1 MAVEEKV
8 MTTID
13 ASSLDN
19 RAGAVAVIGS
29 GIHEDL
35 RNTEAGAKGVY
46 VDINI
51 AVPQSKQKVTR
62 IQKILRYVWDTFGK
76 EREERLY
83 VQKLDRYLFLFGLL
97 SDWVKYL
104 DQTNVSNAYVS
115 GMSED
120 MHMVGQDRNLLT
132 TFFNIGY
139 LVGAVPS
146 QLIMNRVRPSVL
158 IPTCEI
164 VWSVLVMLLAACKT
178 TKAMFGVRF
187 LIGLFEAPL
196 WPGMMTVIGSWYTP
210 DELGKR
216 VSLFGIASSVAGM
229 FSGYIQAGVYVSMN
243 GRYGIAGWKWLFLID
258 GIISIPCAVIGYYCI
273 PDFPTTTRARWL
285 TQKDREYGVK
295 RMAAIGRKGPQ
306 NITMGRFFNLFKSW
320 RPWAFLGPYCIG
332 SFGGSTGYFNL
343 WLKAEGYSVTQINVI
358 PTAGSAI
365 GVLSGYLWP
374 TLADLT
380 GVRWPYFIIS
390 NFWYILGNLI
400 LAIWNVPSKVILF
413 ANLIQNLGDS
423 AQNIFNALGQE
434 AFQDDTE
441 ARSISIA
448 LGNTVCYV
456 FSAWL
461 PLVLFPTNEAPHYKY
476 GYKFSVGFYV
486 LSSMSLFLFM
496 YLSKRE
502 VRLKGKVKN
511 EFGLYVDS
519 DEVAIRRDYET
530 TSVYDEGSEESNADL
545 EKGQSNSETVVKSA
559 V

>member
-1 MAVEEKV
+1 MISEERE
-8 MTTID
+8 TIVI
-13 ASSLDN
+13 ASVPN
-19 RAGAVAVIGS
+19 TETGAVAVADS
-29 GIHEDL
+29 NIHDDL
-35 RNTEAGAKGVY
+35 DNTRVDPRGVY
-46 VDINI
+46 IDSNI

-62 IQKILRYVWDTFGK
+62 SQKILRYVWDTFGK

-115 GMSED
+115 GMSDD

-146 QLIMNRVRPSVL
+146 QIIMNRVRPSVL

-164 VWSVLVMLLAACKT
+164 LWSVLVMLLAVCKT
-178 TKAMFGVRF
+178 TQAMFGVRF
-187 LIGLFEAPL
+187 LIGLCEAPL

-216 VSLFGIASSVAGM
+216 VSLFGIASSVASM
-229 FSGYIQAGVYVSMN
+229 FSGYIQAGVYASMN

-273 PDFPTTTRARWL
+273 PDFPTTTHARWL
-285 TQKDREYGVK
+285 DQKEREYGVK
-295 RMAAIGRKGPQ
+295 RMTAVGRRPPR
-306 NITMGRFFNLFKSW
+306 NLTFGRFFSLFKSW
-320 RPWAFLGPYCIG
+320 RPWAFLGPYCLG

-343 WLKAEGYSVTQINVI
+343 WLKAAGYSVTEINII

-365 GVLSGYLWP
+365 GVVSGYLWP
-374 TLADLT
+374 TLADIT
-380 GVRWPYFIIS
+380 GVRWPFFVIS

-400 LAIWNVPSKVILF
+400 LAIWNVPTKVIMF

-423 AQNIFNALGQE
+423 AQNIFNSLGQE

-448 LGNTVCYV
+448 LGNTVCYI

-461 PLVLFPTNEAPHYKY
+461 PLLLFPTTEAPHYKY
-476 GYKFSVGFYV
+476 GYKFSVGFYF
-486 LSSMSLFLFM
+486 LSIVSLFLFL

-502 VRLKGKVKN
+502 SRLKGKVKN
-511 EFGLYVDS
+511 EFGLYVDR
-519 DEVAIRRDYET
+519 DEVAIRADSQAAYI
-530 TSVYDEGSEESNADL
+530 YDEDSDEIEL
-545 EKGQSNSETVVKSA
+545 EKGQSGIKKVVKLDI
-559 V
+559 